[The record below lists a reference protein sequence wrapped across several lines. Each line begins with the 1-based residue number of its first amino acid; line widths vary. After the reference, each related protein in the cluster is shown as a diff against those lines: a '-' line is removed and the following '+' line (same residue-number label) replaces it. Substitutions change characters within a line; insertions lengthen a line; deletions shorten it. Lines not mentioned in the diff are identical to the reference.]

1 MAPPHAADRGP
12 MMSIMAA
19 PCPDDEIDESSET
32 KIDEAAT
39 RRTAWSRPSTS
50 RTRPIVPRGEGLA
63 VTDDAARNVCRVECN
78 VARHRRLRLRR
89 GRGGRGARRGPAT
102 RWWSSRRAT
111 TSRRQDYT
119 SFEGPSMNQL
129 YEFGGSVRHHDERRR
144 AAPGRIQYGRRRLSG
159 ELVGLPQQD
168 ARVRAQGVGDQ
179 TTHGF
184 PLFASSDYAAA
195 MDKVFERL
203 GVTSGCTEEGLQNK
217 VLRKGV

>member
-1 MAPPHAADRGP
+1 MTRLTRARRQRLTKRPLDERRGRDHQPHGRVP
-12 MMSIMAA
+12 
-19 PCPDDEIDESSET
+19 
-32 KIDEAAT
+32 
-39 RRTAWSRPSTS
+39 
-50 RTRPIVPRGEGLA
+50 PIVPRGEGLA

-217 VLRKGV
+217 VLRKGPTCAPLSSSTGFHASFL

>member
-1 MAPPHAADRGP
+1 
-12 MMSIMAA
+12 
-19 PCPDDEIDESSET
+19 
-32 KIDEAAT
+32 
-39 RRTAWSRPSTS
+39 
-50 RTRPIVPRGEGLA
+50 
-63 VTDDAARNVCRVECN
+63 
-78 VARHRRLRLRR
+78 
-89 GRGGRGARRGPAT
+89 
-102 RWWSSRRAT
+102 
-111 TSRRQDYT
+111 
-119 SFEGPSMNQL
+119 MNQL

-217 VLRKGV
+217 VLRKGVREAALPKHAVVYGILVLETDWWPHRFLNKKIADWTAT